1 MTLIAPPGRVLE
13 RAIEKDERALL
24 RILRPVALHGEL
36 LRLAQELD
44 AVALRMYGS
53 NIHAWYVG
61 TCSSRYG
68 TSTHE
73 EPVKGRGSSSLAS
86 RTRGEMR
93 GTRARRR
100 VAHDGRL

>member
-1 MTLIAPPGRVLE
+1 MHFFGSSAQSRCM
-13 RAIEKDERALL
+13 ANSSASL
-24 RILRPVALHGEL
+24 RSS
-36 LRLAQELD
+36 D

-73 EPVKGRGSSSLAS
+73 EPVRVRFQFA
-86 RTRGEMR
+86 RIPNAWRDAR
-93 GTRARRR
+93 DPRATPSKP
-100 VAHDGRL
+100 HDGRL